1 MKTSKDASL
10 FTSLVISARRLDMLP
25 RYVGRY
31 TVVFESML
39 CQQIRLL
46 SGDYEGGYLS
56 MWELSNG
63 GFYMTPD
70 RPEKM
75 NVVAPNGYSGIMSA
89 DALGITACLYMY
101 SHLSFHTSGLDQEQF
116 SQLFHDLRDWVLL
129 HPEKE
134 TILAAID

>member
-1 MKTSKDASL
+1 MNTLKANPL

-39 CQQIRLL
+39 CQQMRML
-46 SGDYEGGYLS
+46 SSDYKGGYLL

-70 RPEKM
+70 HKENMK
-75 NVVAPNGYSGIMSA
+75 VSAPNGHIVNMSA

-101 SHLSFHTSGLDQEQF
+101 SHLSFHTSGFDQEQF

-134 TILAAID
+134 AILAAID